1 MASVHLK
8 NLCKRY
14 GPVEAVIDLT
24 LFCEQEEMLAL
35 LGPSGCGKSS
45 TLKMIAGVED
55 VTAGEIW
62 FDDRM
67 VADLAPGQRNIAMVF
82 EDYSLYPHMTVF
94 DNIAFPLRIRGANRA
109 TIKTKVADVLGLLD
123 LEALAGEGVRNLSG
137 GAQQRIAI
145 GRALVRDPDLILF
158 DEPLS
163 HLDADQKVQL
173 RTEIKRLQ
181 QVKGLTSILVTHDQT
196 EATAMADRIAVMDRG
211 MLQQVGTPQTLY
223 EHPANRFVASFIG
236 EPPMNLI
243 EGRAHDDGGRMVL
256 ESVGLRLELDDELG
270 ARLRRNMARPEIV
283 LGIRPEHVELSP
295 GRDGE
300 GDPGVLLS
308 EVFFREPRG
317 DADVLLLDLP
327 RVNGAAGPDI
337 DDTVD
342 RIQVEI
348 PGPTTIRAG
357 DTVTLRL
364 PARHVNVFDADS
376 GVNLMLPDGSRGGSG
391 DERRS

>member
-8 NLCKRY
+8 NLCKNY
-14 GPVEAVIDLT
+14 GAVAAVIDLT
-24 LFCEQEEMLAL
+24 LLCEQGEMLAL

-55 VTAGEIW
+55 VSAGEIW
-62 FDDRM
+62 FDDRL
-67 VADLAPGQRNIAMVF
+67 VSDLAPGERNIAMVF

-94 DNIAFPLRIRGANRA
+94 ANIAFPLKVRGTNRA
-109 TIKTKVADVLGLLD
+109 TIKAKVGEVLRLLD
-123 LEALAGEGVRNLSG
+123 LEDMAGEGVRNLSG

-181 QVKGLTSILVTHDQT
+181 QVQGLTSILVTHDQT
-196 EATAMADRIAVMDRG
+196 EATAMADRIAVMDQG
-211 MLQQVGTPQTLY
+211 VLHQVAAPQTLY
-223 EHPANRFVASFIG
+223 DHPADRFVASFIG

-243 EGRAHDDGGRMVL
+243 EARARDDGGRMVL
-256 ESVGLRLELDDELG
+256 EGIGLSFVLDDQMG
-270 ARLRRNMARPEIV
+270 ARLRQKLVGPDIL
-283 LGIRPEHVELSP
+283 LGIRPEHVEVSP
-295 GRDGE
+295 GHDGE
-300 GDPGVLLS
+300 DGPGVLRS

-327 RVNGAAGPDI
+327 RANGTAGAAI
-337 DDTVD
+337 DDTIG

-348 PGPTTIRAG
+348 AGPTAIRAG
-357 DTVTLRL
+357 DRVTLRV
-364 PARHVNVFDADS
+364 PDKHVNVFDADS
-376 GVNLMLPDGSRGGSG
+376 GVNLFLPDRA
-391 DERRS
+391 

>member
-8 NLCKRY
+8 NLNKRY
-14 GPVEAVIDLT
+14 GVVKAVIDLT
-24 LFCEQEEMLAL
+24 LDCDQGEMLAL

-55 VTAGEIW
+55 ITSGEIW

-67 VADLAPGQRNIAMVF
+67 VADFAPGQRNIAMVF

-94 DNIAFPLRIRGANRA
+94 DNIAFPLKIRHTDRA
-109 TIKTKVADVLGLLD
+109 TIKSKVGEVLGLLD
-123 LEALAGEGVRNLSG
+123 LEDMANEGVRNLSG

-181 QVKGLTSILVTHDQT
+181 QVQGLTSILVTHDQT
-196 EATAMADRIAVMDRG
+196 EATAMADRIAVMDYG
-211 MLQQVGTPQTLY
+211 VLQQVAAPQTLY
-223 EHPANRFVASFIG
+223 DHPANRFVASFIG

-243 EGRAHDDGGRMVL
+243 DGRARDDGGCMVV

-270 ARLRRNMARPEIV
+270 GRLRRNMAQPDIV
-283 LGIRPEHVELSP
+283 LGVRPEHLELSP
-295 GRDGE
+295 GREDEGE
-300 GDPGVLLS
+300 PGVLPS

-327 RVNGAAGPDI
+327 RANGATSDLM
-337 DDTVD
+337 DDTVG
-342 RIQVEI
+342 RIQAEI
-348 PGPTTIRAG
+348 SGPAAIRAG
-357 DTVTLRL
+357 DPVTLRV
-364 PARHVNVFDADS
+364 PERHVNVFDADS
-376 GVNLMLPDGSRGGSG
+376 GVNLLLPDGL
-391 DERRS
+391 

>member
-1 MASVHLK
+1 MASIDLK
-8 NLCKRY
+8 NLHKRY
-14 GPVEAVIDLT
+14 GVVKAVIDLT
-24 LFCEQEEMLAL
+24 LHCEQGEMLAL

-55 VTAGEIW
+55 ITSGEIW

-94 DNIAFPLRIRGANRA
+94 DNIAFPLKIRHTDRA
-109 TIKTKVADVLGLLD
+109 TIRTKVTEVLRLLD
-123 LEALAGEGVRNLSG
+123 LEGMADEGVRSLSG

-181 QVKGLTSILVTHDQT
+181 QVQGLTSILVTHDQT
-196 EATAMADRIAVMDRG
+196 EATAMADRIAVMDHG
-211 MLQQVGTPQTLY
+211 VLQQVAPPQTLY
-223 EHPANRFVASFIG
+223 EHPANQFVASFIG
-236 EPPMNLI
+236 EPPMNLFD
-243 EGRAHDDGGRMVL
+243 GRARDDGGIMVL

-270 ARLRRNMARPEIV
+270 GRLRRNLSRPEVV
-283 LGIRPEHVELSP
+283 LGIRPEHLELSP
-295 GRDGE
+295 GRLGE
-300 GDPGVLLS
+300 GEPGVLSS

-327 RVNGAAGPDI
+327 RANGTASNLI
-337 DDTVD
+337 DDTVG

-348 PGPTTIRAG
+348 SGPAAIRAG
-357 DTVTLRL
+357 DPVTVRV
-364 PARHVNVFDADS
+364 PGRRINVFDGDS
-376 GVNLMLPDGSRGGSG
+376 GVNLLLPDGGGDG
-391 DERRS
+391 

>member
-1 MASVHLK
+1 MASVDLK
-8 NLCKRY
+8 NLCKQY
-14 GPVEAVIDLT
+14 GVVKAVIDLT
-24 LFCEQEEMLAL
+24 LHCEQGEMLAL

-55 VTAGEIW
+55 ISGGEIW

-94 DNIAFPLRIRGANRA
+94 DNIAFPLKIRSTDRA
-109 TIKTKVADVLGLLD
+109 TIKTKVADVLRLLD
-123 LEALAGEGVRNLSG
+123 LEEMADEGVRNLSG

-181 QVKGLTSILVTHDQT
+181 QVQGLTSILVTHDQT
-196 EATAMADRIAVMDRG
+196 EATAMADRIAVMDYG
-211 MLQQVGTPQTLY
+211 VLQQVGAPQTLY
-223 EHPANRFVASFIG
+223 DHPANRFVASFIG

-243 EGRAHDDGGRMVL
+243 EGRARDDGGRMVV
-256 ESVGLRLELDDELG
+256 ESVGLRLELDDQLG
-270 ARLRRNMARPEIV
+270 GRLRRNMTRPDIV

-327 RVNGAAGPDI
+327 RPNGTVSHAM
-337 DDTVD
+337 DDTVG

-348 PGPTTIRAG
+348 SGPAAIRAG
-357 DTVTLRL
+357 DSVTLRV
-364 PARHVNVFDADS
+364 PEQHVNVFDADS
-376 GVNLMLPDGSRGGSG
+376 GVNLCLPDGY
-391 DERRS
+391 